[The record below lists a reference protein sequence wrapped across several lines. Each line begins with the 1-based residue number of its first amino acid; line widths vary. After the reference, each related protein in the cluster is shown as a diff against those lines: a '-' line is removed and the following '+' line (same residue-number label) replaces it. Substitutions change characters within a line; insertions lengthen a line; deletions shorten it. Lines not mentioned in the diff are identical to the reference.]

1 MTSPGY
7 VHLGVSLRILGFIRV
22 AVRFLCARGLTLK
35 CGFRVRGVMHKN
47 IVTSS
52 TSYLSCAF
60 VQDAV

>member
-7 VHLGVSLRILGFIRV
+7 VHLGVSLRILGFIRG

-35 CGFRVRGVMHKN
+35 CGFRVRVMHKN